1 MKLMK
6 LKQLSI
12 AAAVSALTLSTA
24 TNAVLGPIPIYLN
37 PIKVDANH
45 FNDLDTNA
53 TFSTEIY
60 SSKDI
65 DNSGSTNLY
74 DFLSNNT
81 SITITPSSG
90 NRFSQKIDM
99 RGYGTTNGHQNI
111 IITVDGIRLNNH
123 TSSQQTIGNI
133 ILNNIDKIEIT
144 KGSGSVVYG
153 DGAMSGAI
161 HIFMKDAYDSYIEL
175 ETGNYGLSNKSIST
189 SSQSDGLSVNAS
201 FEAQEKGGYA
211 IADNT
216 GNKDWGKQTN
226 KAINLNLK
234 ATNNTQIQ
242 LSLAANNS
250 DYRYAE
256 YQTISQ
262 FNANPSQNGTGR
274 NYAHSVV
281 NSNEYSLGL
290 NTNINSTLSLK
301 VTSTDEEK
309 SSETVFYWGSGGI
322 KKDKKTSDSIT
333 LKYANNNITINS
345 GYSKLYGERKGK
357 SWGSSSFDKLTTKD
371 NEGYF
376 IQAKQ
381 LVNDTTYVAGFRD
394 EKVGYFYNKTSA
406 TGNHNLT
413 AYNFGINKKIDGNL
427 SMFSNYNKA
436 FQAYDINTAFKY
448 DSGIGDSI
456 FDGFIKPMTSK
467 TLNVG
472 LDYTNQNSKTKL
484 TLFRSNL
491 NNEIYLHKQNSSD
504 LGTNANL
511 DKSHKIGIEI
521 DTKHIINPKTTI
533 GINYSYID
541 AIIDFEN
548 ETEDRGDF
556 NGKSLPGV
564 SKNTLAANVKFKL
577 DNKSTLTLKHKYRDE
592 AYAEEDFSNTNTEKT
607 KAFNATDLNY
617 AYSHSKDIK
626 LSLDIENLFKKQH
639 ATLLGD
645 YNSTGGN
652 VVYPAS
658 YTRNIKLG
666 LTYKF

>member
-12 AAAVSALTLSTA
+12 TAAVSALTLSTA

-144 KGSGSVVYG
+144 KGSGSVAYG

-521 DTKHIINPKTTI
+521 DTKHIINPKATI

>member
-1 MKLMK
+1 MK

-144 KGSGSVVYG
+144 KGSGSVAYG

>member
-1 MKLMK
+1 MK

-144 KGSGSVVYG
+144 KGSGSVAYG

-521 DTKHIINPKTTI
+521 DTKHIINPKATI

>member
-1 MKLMK
+1 
-6 LKQLSI
+6 
-12 AAAVSALTLSTA
+12 
-24 TNAVLGPIPIYLN
+24 
-37 PIKVDANH
+37 
-45 FNDLDTNA
+45 
-53 TFSTEIY
+53 

-144 KGSGSVVYG
+144 KGSGSVAYG

-521 DTKHIINPKTTI
+521 DTKHIINPKATI

>member
-1 MKLMK
+1 MK

>member
-521 DTKHIINPKTTI
+521 DTKHIINPKATI

>member
-1 MKLMK
+1 MK

-12 AAAVSALTLSTA
+12 TAAVSALTLSTA

-144 KGSGSVVYG
+144 KGSGSVAYG

-521 DTKHIINPKTTI
+521 DTKHIINPKATI

>member
-12 AAAVSALTLSTA
+12 TAAVSALTLSTA